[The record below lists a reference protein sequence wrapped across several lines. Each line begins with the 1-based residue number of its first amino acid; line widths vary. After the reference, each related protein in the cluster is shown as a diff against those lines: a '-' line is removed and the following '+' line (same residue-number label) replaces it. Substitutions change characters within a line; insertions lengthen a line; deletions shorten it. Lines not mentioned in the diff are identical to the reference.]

1 MAWLA
6 SLAGGALSG
15 AGQKQAG
22 SKANK
27 NAAAERS
34 KYYEEAKGAYSPYVG
49 SGLASQQVLNQLLG
63 LEGYRTKEETA
74 YSDYLKTA
82 PAGIDLSQF
91 KSKGISGLLDKQ
103 EKYSTMGDLFG
114 GVTKYYKKK
123 NSKKAA
129 KAEAAA
135 AASRAAWQA
144 KANELKTASEASLA
158 NYDQKKAVQDIL
170 ERTPGY
176 QFRRSLGEQ
185 TVNNNLAGKNMTQSG
200 AALKELTRYGQ
211 DYGSREYQNALANY
225 GTAANKGFDANTALA
240 NMAVGQ
246 GSNLSNLALNQGNV
260 NADYYSTLNNAAQA
274 GLSNYLTER
283 NRSSYDTGNSWTSG
297 NTGSNVDY
305 EDFSGGINSD
315 TGSNY

>member
-15 AGQKQAG
+15 AGQKEAG
-22 SKANK
+22 NKANK
-27 NAAAERS
+27 QASAERS
-34 KYYEEAKGAYSPYVG
+34 KYYDEAKKAYAPYAG
-49 SGLASQQVLNQLLG
+49 SGISAQQVLNQLLG

-82 PAGIDLSQF
+82 PSGVDLSQF
-91 KSKGISGLLDKQ
+91 NAKGLEGLFDKQ

-114 GVTKYYKKK
+114 GVTKYYTKK

-129 KAEAAA
+129 RAEAAA
-135 AASRAAWQA
+135 ASNRAAWQA
-144 KANELKTASEASLA
+144 KANKLKAASEASLS
-158 NYDQKKAVQDIL
+158 NYDQKTAVQGIL

-176 QFRRSLGEQ
+176 QFRYGLGE
-185 TVNNNLAGKNMTQSG
+185 TAVNNNLAGRNMSQSG

-211 DYGSREYQNALANY
+211 DYGSKEYQNALANY
-225 GTAANKGFDANTALA
+225 GAAANKGFDANTALA

-246 GSNLSNLALNQGNV
+246 GSNLASLALNKGNI
-260 NADYYSTLNNAAQA
+260 NADYYSTLNNAAQS
-274 GLSNYLTER
+274 GLSNYMIER
-283 NRSSYDTGNSWTSG
+283 NRSSYGNAWTSG
-297 NTGSNVDY
+297 NTGNNVDY
-305 EDFSGGINSD
+305 EDFSGGIDSD